1 MSRLLLSAM
10 AIALLGLPVVAQD
23 RIEIDPKWAAP
34 VFAADAPERKLR
46 QTALQKK
53 REEANRKDREAW
65 AKITTKEAWEKYRDA
80 KLALLRD
87 SLGPFPEPAKNVP
100 VMVTRKIEGDGFIV
114 ENI

>member
-1 MSRLLLSAM
+1 KDM
-10 AIALLGLPVVAQD
+10 
-23 RIEIDPKWAAP
+23 
-34 VFAADAPERKLR
+34 
-46 QTALQKK
+46 QKK
-53 REEANRKDREAW
+53 HEEANRKDREAW

-114 ENI
+114 ENIVYESRPHLVVTANLYSPARPAAKVPGILIIHSQHNPKTQGELQDMG